1 MINKSPWVSFIDL
14 GGCNGC
20 TLEIMAAITP
30 KYDLERFG
38 IKIVNSPKHA
48 DILVVAGTI
57 NIQSVERLKRII
69 SQVPKPRYIIA
80 MGSCAISGGITR
92 LSYNSKG
99 PLDNFVEVDMY
110 IPGCPPR
117 PEAIIEGILKLLN
130 EGKK

>member
-38 IKIVNSPKHA
+38 IKIVTNPKHA

-57 NIQSVERLKRII
+57 NTQSLERLKRII

-80 MGSCAISGGITR
+80 MGSCAISGGIAR

-99 PLDNFVEVDMY
+99 PLDKIINVDMY
-110 IPGCPPR
+110 IPGCPPK
-117 PEAIIEGILKLLN
+117 PEAIIEGIMNLIK
-130 EGKK
+130 GWKK

>member
-20 TLEIMAAITP
+20 TLEIIAAITP
-30 KYDLERFG
+30 KYDIERFG
-38 IKIVNSPKHA
+38 IKIVNNPKHA

-99 PLDNFVEVDMY
+99 PLDKFVNVDMY
-110 IPGCPPR
+110 IPGCPPK